1 MTATIK
7 SHDLTE
13 VAARLVALASVDQGR
28 ADLAF
33 TAAEVDLV
41 IAHRRAGHESWLAA
55 RGINVVRMAP
65 PEAPKVDAAA
75 LPIVPVPVDQEER
88 ADE

>member
-1 MTATIK
+1 MAATIK
-7 SHDLTE
+7 SHDLNE

-41 IAHRRAGHESWLAA
+41 IAHRRAGHEAWLSA

-65 PEAPKVDAAA
+65 QEAPKVDASA
-75 LPIVPVPVDQEER
+75 LPIPHAEAAQEQSVE
-88 ADE
+88 